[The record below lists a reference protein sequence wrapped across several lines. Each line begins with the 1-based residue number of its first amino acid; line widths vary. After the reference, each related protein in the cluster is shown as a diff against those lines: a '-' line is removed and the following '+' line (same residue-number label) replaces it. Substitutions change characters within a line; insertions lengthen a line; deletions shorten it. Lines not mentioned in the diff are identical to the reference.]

1 MTYIKAVADF
11 KRVYK
16 DLWENHADYWTAFEA
31 WSTYIDSLCKDRQ
44 ITQKQCNTWSTPFP
58 YGIRLGV
65 GKSIR
70 RY

>member
-16 DLWENHADYWTAFEA
+16 DLWENHVDYWTAFEA

-44 ITQKQCNTWSTPFP
+44 ITQKQYNTWSTPFP
-58 YGIRLGV
+58 YGRRLGV

>member
-31 WSTYIDSLCKDRQ
+31 WSTYIDSLCKDKQ
-44 ITQKQCNTWSTPFP
+44 ITQKQYNTWSTPFP
-58 YGIRLGV
+58 YGRRLGV

-70 RY
+70 R